1 MFNNVNFFQN
11 CTNGNAVC
19 ATYIC
24 DINSMSV
31 SDNVIVSIDAQVHRD
46 TLRQYQVSCFR
57 CTDEISYNPTPVSS
71 FYEQHKVDNVAMK
84 GFP

>member
-1 MFNNVNFFQN
+1 MFNNVHFFQN

-31 SDNVIVSIDAQVHRD
+31 SDNVIVSIDAQIHLD
-46 TLRQYQVSCFR
+46 TLRQYQVTCFR
-57 CTDEISYNPTPVSS
+57 CADEISHLLLSRVKIFLRTTQS
-71 FYEQHKVDNVAMK
+71 
-84 GFP
+84 